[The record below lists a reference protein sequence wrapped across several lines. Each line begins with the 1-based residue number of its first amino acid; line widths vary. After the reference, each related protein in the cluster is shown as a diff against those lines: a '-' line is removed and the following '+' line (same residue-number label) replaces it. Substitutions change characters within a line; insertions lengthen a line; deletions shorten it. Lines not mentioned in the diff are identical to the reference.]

1 MTNAT
6 NVTSLASRRAGGRAR
21 NLLSGVDPLHIPDK
35 RRSRVIVHA
44 RLRQLIL
51 DGTLPPGSVLSQLQL
66 SRALGVSRT
75 PLREALRMLQEEGL
89 VDAEPNH
96 RPRVKGFDSSDL
108 ESVYSTRILLES
120 FAVALTIPTLTAD
133 DIRTADEALR
143 RMRIATQHEDFA
155 EWRQAHRDFHRVLVR
170 GAGDQVVQLIEIQA
184 ERAERYLR
192 FYQLRDTRAWWSR
205 NTEEEHR
212 DLLQAIAR
220 DQTGSR
226 DSVAAI
232 GRHLARTALWVIA
245 EAEPERDPLPIRLAL
260 QMALAAATGDPWTW
274 SRGSAAG
281 TNLQEEVV
289 RQQMGDSARLG
300 RPASPT

>member
-1 MTNAT
+1 VT
-6 NVTSLASRRAGGRAR
+6 NVTSLTARRVAGRAG
-21 NLLSGVDPLHIPDK
+21 NDLSGVELLKIPDR
-35 RRSRVIVHA
+35 RRSRILVHA

-89 VDAEPNH
+89 IDAEPNQ
-96 RPRVKGFDSSDL
+96 RPRVKGFDSTDL

-133 DIRTADEALR
+133 DISAAEDALL
-143 RMRIATQHEDFA
+143 RMRRAIEHEDFA
-155 EWRQAHRDFHRVLVR
+155 EWRRAHREFHRVLVR
-170 GAGDQVVQLIEIQA
+170 GAGDQMVQLIEVQA

-192 FYQLRDTRAWWSR
+192 FYQLRDTHAWWSR
-205 NTEEEHR
+205 DTETEHR
-212 DLLQAIAR
+212 DLLDAIIR
-220 DQTGSR
+220 DRKGSR

-260 QMALAAATGDPWTW
+260 QMALTAAGDSRTW
-274 SRGSAAG
+274 SRGLAAELG
-281 TNLQEEVV
+281 Q
-289 RQQMGDSARLG
+289 RDSVLHEQGEGSRLR
-300 RPASPT
+300 RPSSPS